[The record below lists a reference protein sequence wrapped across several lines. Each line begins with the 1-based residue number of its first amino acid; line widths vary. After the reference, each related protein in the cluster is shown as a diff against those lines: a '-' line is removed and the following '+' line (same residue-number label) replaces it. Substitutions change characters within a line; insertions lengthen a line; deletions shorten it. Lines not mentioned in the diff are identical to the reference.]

1 MRHGWLRTLTVLGS
15 HSLTASD
22 SVVCKILP
30 DPLNN
35 TLDSPHLSWTQKVII
50 LYVVVRGQYR

>member
-1 MRHGWLRTLTVLGS
+1 MRTLTALGS
-15 HSLTASD
+15 HSLTVSD

-30 DPLNN
+30 DPLSN